1 VLAAQR
7 VLALGDARRF
17 VAEQGFVPA
26 EPASQT
32 RLGIEIEWQTISLD
46 EPSRPPPFDLL
57 ASTANAVT
65 LDGGSRVTFEPGGQV
80 ELSSRPLPGFDAHA
94 AIAADAGALTDAL
107 AREGIGL
114 VGIGLLPGD
123 LRPRPVRSPRY
134 DAMEAHFDRRG
145 SAGRTMMRQT
155 AAVQVNVDLGP
166 VQDVG
171 RRWRIV
177 HGLGP
182 VLAAAFANSPF
193 RDTAP
198 SGWSST
204 RLAIWLAIERGGPV
218 TTGDTSPGSAWA
230 SYALRS
236 PLMFIRA
243 GEDQFVPVRERLSFA
258 EWILGGHDLGWPT
271 SDDLDYHL
279 TTLFPPVRPRG
290 WLELRMVDALP
301 TEWATVP
308 ASVTAGLLEDPTALA
323 EVATELGP
331 VAGRWRDAARRALR
345 DPTFASTADRCFT
358 AALDGLARLGAPA
371 AVIDPVVE
379 YQERYVTR
387 GRCPAD
393 DLLDEFDR
401 TGQLV
406 PAPEPAACATQ
417 CSVR

>member
-7 VLALGDARRF
+7 VLTLGDARRF
-17 VAEQGFVPA
+17 VADQGFVPA
-26 EPASQT
+26 EPVRPA
-32 RLGIEIEWQTISLD
+32 RLGIEIEWQTVSAD

-65 LDGGSRVTFEPGGQV
+65 LTGGSRISFEPGGQV
-80 ELSSRPLPGFDAHA
+80 ELSSLPLPGFDAHA
-94 AIAADAGALTDAL
+94 AISADARALTDAL
-107 AREGIGL
+107 ACEGIGL

-155 AAVQVNVDLGP
+155 AAIQVNVDLGP
-166 VQDVG
+166 VRDVA

-193 RDTAP
+193 RDRAP
-198 SGWSST
+198 SGWRST
-204 RLAIWLAIERGGPV
+204 RLAVWLAIERGGPV
-218 TTGDTSPGSAWA
+218 AIGDASPGSAWA
-230 SYALRS
+230 SYALRA

-243 GEDQFVPVRERLSFA
+243 GDSEFVPVHERLSFA
-258 EWILGGHDLGWPT
+258 EWILGGHELGWPT
-271 SDDLDYHL
+271 RDDLEYHL

-301 TEWATVP
+301 TECATVP
-308 ASVTAGLLEDPTALA
+308 ASVATGLLEDPTALA
-323 EVATELGP
+323 EVAAELGP
-331 VAGRWRDAARRALR
+331 VAGRWHDAARRALH
-345 DPTFASTADRCFT
+345 DPTFASAADRCFT
-358 AALDGLARLGAPA
+358 AALDGLVRLGAPA
-371 AVIDPVVE
+371 AVIDPVVN
-379 YQERYVTR
+379 YQERYVKN

-393 DLLDEFDR
+393 DLLDEFHR

-406 PAPEPAACATQ
+406 PAPEPAACAT
-417 CSVR
+417 R